1 MAPSPVSFPRLL
13 ILDDDLLTRE
23 VLSLMATDAGYR
35 VQAFDSGDAALAS
48 LAATA
53 SLVASDAF
61 TATHEPPHAVLV
73 DMQMPGTSGDALAQR
88 LRSACGPATTLVA
101 MSATVRADSPTRAF
115 DAFLLKPFKMEE
127 LKAVLGG
134 KNSQQKATPPPVAAL
149 SDATY
154 QSLAQSMPA
163 DQLLALYMMCLD
175 DADRRIDT
183 MRVASASGDLDTFR
197 RAAHSIK
204 GGCGMV
210 GALECAALAAKMED
224 HPMPDVG
231 DVSSF
236 EGFLEASARVRRIL
250 IAQENK
256 QSPDRP
262 SD

>member
-1 MAPSPVSFPRLL
+1 MAPSSAPLPSLL

-23 VLSLMATDAGYR
+23 VLSLMAADAGYR
-35 VQAFDSGDAALAS
+35 SQSFDSGDAALHS
-48 LAATA
+48 LGTTH
-53 SLVASDAF
+53 DA
-61 TATHEPPHAVLV
+61 PQAVLV
-73 DMQMPGTSGDALAQR
+73 DIQMPGTSGDALAQR
-88 LRSACGPATTLVA
+88 LRTACGPATVLVA
-101 MSATVRADSPTRAF
+101 MSASVRAHSPTDPF

-127 LKAVLGG
+127 LKAVVAG
-134 KNSQQKATPPPVAAL
+134 KKSQEKAVPPPVAAL

-154 QSLAQSMPA
+154 ESLAQSMPA
-163 DQLLALYMMCLD
+163 EQLLALYTMCLD
-175 DADRRIDT
+175 DADRRIET
-183 MRVASASGDLDTFR
+183 MRIACANGDLDTYR

-210 GALECAALAAKMED
+210 GALECAALAAKMEED
-224 HPMPDVG
+224 PLPGVG

-250 IAQENK
+250 IAQQFR